1 MAAVAVTIPRMLAD
15 LVAGERRF
23 EVRAATVDGVLEAV
37 VNRHPELAVHLF
49 DESGALRPHISCFHN
64 DRAADRASTVAGGDR
79 VVILQAVSGGSA
91 VKSRHVPGS
100 ASKTTS
106 V

>member
-23 EVRAATVDGVLEAV
+23 EVQAETVDGVLGEV

-49 DESGALRPHISCFHN
+49 DESGALRAHVSCFHN
-64 DRAADRASTVAGGDR
+64 DTPAERTAPVIEGDR
-79 VVILQAVSGGSA
+79 IVILQAVSGGSPIE
-91 VKSRHVPGS
+91 RHVP
-100 ASKTTS
+100 AAVSKTTS